1 MIPKLAIQ
9 ITSSSLSCYTHDKNG
24 ITFKPTDFFGDVS
37 TLKRDLSIDY
47 AIWDHGDGTLS
58 KSNITAAE
66 ITGPAS
72 APLPTSSIPHIF
84 PLEIDSISFSISKVG
99 SVFILYNSL
108 F

>member
-1 MIPKLAIQ
+1 MACRIFMSSISLLSELPIPMSKALEI
-9 ITSSSLSCYTHDKNG
+9 ISENLNSLSFWLN
-24 ITFKPTDFFGDVS
+24 FFES
-37 TLKRDLSIDY
+37 FIL
-47 AIWDHGDGTLS
+47 DGTLS

-84 PLEIDSISFSISKVG
+84 PLEIDSISFSISK
-99 SVFILYNSL
+99 SLYNRSIKISHET